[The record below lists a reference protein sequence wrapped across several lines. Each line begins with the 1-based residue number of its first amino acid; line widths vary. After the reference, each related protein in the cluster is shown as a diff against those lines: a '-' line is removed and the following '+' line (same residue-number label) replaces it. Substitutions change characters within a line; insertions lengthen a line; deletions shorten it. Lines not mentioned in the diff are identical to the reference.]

1 MLKLLRSGDEGA
13 LLQAYEE
20 DQRNLQFQP
29 VMGDCQGVSLW
40 SKECTE

>member
-1 MLKLLRSGDEGA
+1 MPKLLRSGDGVA

-40 SKECTE
+40 SKECTK